1 MSPKLKKGIRW
12 ALSAAILVFLILFAR
27 TIDWHAAWNSMR
39 NASLPL
45 LAAAI
50 GVNILSVL
58 LKGVRWWLFLRPIG
72 ISSLPLSM
80 RATIAGAGLNNVLV
94 ASGGDAAR
102 VVFVSR
108 VTGVSSSSVLA
119 SAALDRLFDPIGF
132 VILLVAGVIVFE
144 LPPQFEAWKLPA
156 EIALGAIV
164 LLLAWFVYATRNVK
178 PDDVAER
185 TVKAKTWTGRVRA
198 YLKSFGQTAGR
209 LATGPRFLGAMALSL
224 LGWVC
229 QLWCF
234 DLAASAANVD
244 IPLAGSLACLLGIN
258 VGLIIRA
265 TPGNVGFFQ
274 FVYALMAEQFGV
286 SRNDAIAVSLLIQT
300 LQILPLT
307 LLGIA
312 LAPEFIFKRGKEDRE
327 TAAVSKEIEAV
338 SKEIE
343 AERLTHHGPLSTAEE
358 VLDRAEKAGIAPPP
372 KTSRPVV

>member
-39 NASLPL
+39 HASLPL

-72 ISSLPLSM
+72 IKSLPLAM

-94 ASGGDAAR
+94 ANGGDAAR

-108 VTGVSSSSVLA
+108 LSGVPSSTVLA
-119 SAALDRLFDPIGF
+119 SVALEKLFDPIGF
-132 VILLVAGVIVFE
+132 VMLLVFGVIAFD

-156 EIALGAIV
+156 EITLGAIV
-164 LLLAWFVYATRNVK
+164 LLLIFFVYATRNIK
-178 PDDVAER
+178 PEHVPERRAKPRTWNGKFVA
-185 TVKAKTWTGRVRA
+185 
-198 YLKSFGQTAGR
+198 YFKSFGQTAGR
-209 LATGPRFLGAMALSL
+209 LATGPRFLAAMILSL
-224 LGWVC
+224 LSWGC

-234 DLAASAANVD
+234 DLAASAAHVP

-312 LAPEFIFKRGKEDRE
+312 LAPEFIFRRGKEDSE
-327 TAAVSKEIEAV
+327 TESVARKIE
-338 SKEIE
+338 E
-343 AERLTHHGPLSTAEE
+343 ERLAHHGPLSTAED
-358 VLDRAEKAGIAPPP
+358 VLQRAGKVGIAPPP
-372 KTSRPVV
+372 KNT

>member
-1 MSPKLKKGIRW
+1 VML
-12 ALSAAILVFLILFAR
+12 LVF
-27 TIDWHAAWNSMR
+27 
-39 NASLPL
+39 
-45 LAAAI
+45 
-50 GVNILSVL
+50 
-58 LKGVRWWLFLRPIG
+58 
-72 ISSLPLSM
+72 
-80 RATIAGAGLNNVLV
+80 
-94 ASGGDAAR
+94 
-102 VVFVSR
+102 
-108 VTGVSSSSVLA
+108 
-119 SAALDRLFDPIGF
+119 
-132 VILLVAGVIVFE
+132 GVIAFE

-156 EIALGAIV
+156 EIALGVIV

-185 TVKAKTWTGRVRA
+185 TVKARTWTGRVRA
-198 YLKSFGQTAGR
+198 YFKSFGQTAGR
-209 LATGPRFLGAMALSL
+209 LATGPRFLGAMVLSL

-234 DLAASAANVD
+234 DLAASAAHVE

-286 SRNDAIAVSLLIQT
+286 TRNDAIAVSLLIQT

-312 LAPEFIFKRGKEDRE
+312 LAPEFIFKRRKEDRE
-327 TAAVSKEIEAV
+327 TEAV

-343 AERLTHHGPLSTAEE
+343 AERLSHHGPLSTAEE
-358 VLDRAEKAGIAPPP
+358 VLERAEKAGIAPPP
-372 KTSRPVV
+372 KP